1 MDLRNILANLS
12 GGSFIGLDTETLVP
26 LTGGKSNPM
35 QGRITKQMIGAT
47 VMAFQDQTQS
57 SYNLMVKRR
66 LIQENKN
73 PDSFVV
79 GVRAWGS
86 RVPNLPLVEH
96 NGQLYLEV
104 IFLRAGTV
112 EYFLDGVVINPA
124 NIIGLKDV
132 SKSSDHQGLDNKVIV
147 RDYKESSIMALRIN
161 GQEYR

>member
-1 MDLRNILANLS
+1 
-12 GGSFIGLDTETLVP
+12 
-26 LTGGKSNPM
+26 
-35 QGRITKQMIGAT
+35 
-47 VMAFQDQTQS
+47 
-57 SYNLMVKRR
+57 MVKRR